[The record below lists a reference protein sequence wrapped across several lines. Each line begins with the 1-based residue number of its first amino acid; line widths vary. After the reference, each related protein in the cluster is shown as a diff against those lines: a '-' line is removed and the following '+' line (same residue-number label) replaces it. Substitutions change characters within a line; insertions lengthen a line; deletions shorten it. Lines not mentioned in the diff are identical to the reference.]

1 MRIYLAASYHRREE
15 LCEHRRQ
22 LLALGFNVRARWLDG
37 QHQLDLDGTPIG
49 DQGEKLV
56 EDGSHS
62 KNAALRAKFA
72 RDDWDDVTGADI
84 VINFTEPPGSTAARG
99 GRHVECG
106 IALARG
112 TRVIVVGYRE
122 NLFHWLPQIE
132 FAESWE
138 QAFRILQNSQPRQKA
153 VSQALRA

>member
-1 MRIYLAASYHRREE
+1 MRIYLAASYTRREE
-15 LCEHRRQ
+15 LCEYRRQ
-22 LLALGFNVRARWLDG
+22 LRALGHDVQARWLDG
-37 QHQLDLDGTPIG
+37 QHQLDRNGTPIG
-49 DQGEKLV
+49 DHGEKLV
-56 EDGSHS
+56 EDGNGL

-72 RDDWDDVTGADI
+72 QDDWDDVTGADI

-122 NLFHWLPQIE
+122 NLFHWLPRVE
-132 FAESWE
+132 FVETWD
-138 QAFRILQNSQPRQKA
+138 
-153 VSQALRA
+153 QALHVLRG